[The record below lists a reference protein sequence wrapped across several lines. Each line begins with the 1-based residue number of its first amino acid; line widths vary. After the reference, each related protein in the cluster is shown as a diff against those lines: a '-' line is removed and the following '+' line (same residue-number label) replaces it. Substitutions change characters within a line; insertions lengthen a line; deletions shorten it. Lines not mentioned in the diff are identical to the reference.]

1 MGYKKYSYVEM
12 AEEMVDKIREGKI
25 QNRNTAY
32 RELVTIKNEWSGYQ
46 VADDAEYLIDTYYS
60 DLKYNS

>member
-46 VADDAEYLIDTYYS
+46 VADDAE
-60 DLKYNS
+60 